1 MKSSGNREN
10 ERLSQTTFTNRQ
22 VTTLTGVTQ
31 RQLAYWRR
39 TGLVIPTQA
48 SQGGHAR
55 YTFTDLVLLRTVR
68 QLLDAGVSVQR
79 LRKSISALQD
89 YLQHETHDLHEL
101 TLVATGDVIL
111 VLKNDQAF
119 EAVSGQQWIFP
130 IAQLLR
136 DSRELEPEQPQ
147 QQELFDIENTTTR
160 VNSA

>member
-1 MKSSGNREN
+1 MEKPA
-10 ERLSQTTFTNRQ
+10 FTSRQ
-22 VTTLTGVTQ
+22 VTVLTGLTQ

-39 TGLVIPTQA
+39 TGLISPTHA

-55 YTFTDLVLLRTVR
+55 YTFTDLVLLRTVK

-79 LRKSISALQD
+79 LRKSISALHD
-89 YLQHETHDLHEL
+89 YLKHETQAVHEL

-111 VLKNDQAF
+111 VLKKGQAF

-136 DSRELEPEQPQ
+136 DARLAEKDIPQ
-147 QQELFDIENTTTR
+147 QQELFDSDNAITDKIR
-160 VNSA
+160 A